1 MGIRSAILK
10 TIQKLHRIGLLADPL
25 CYNMNITNL
34 KEAKMKIP
42 KTYEEFLTLSE
53 NEIDDISKSDMS
65 LQDAQTM
72 MKFFDRFDMDYQNKS
87 ILESSNT
94 IIKKFGDYLK

>member
-1 MGIRSAILK
+1 
-10 TIQKLHRIGLLADPL
+10 
-25 CYNMNITNL
+25 
-34 KEAKMKIP
+34 MKIP
-42 KTYEEFLTLSE
+42 ETYKEFLSLSE

-65 LQDAQTM
+65 LEDAQKM
-72 MKFFDRFDMDYQNKS
+72 MEFFDKFDVDYQNKL

>member
-1 MGIRSAILK
+1 
-10 TIQKLHRIGLLADPL
+10 
-25 CYNMNITNL
+25 
-34 KEAKMKIP
+34 MKIP
-42 KTYEEFLTLSE
+42 ETYKEFLSLSE

-65 LQDAQTM
+65 LEDAQKM
-72 MKFFDRFDMDYQNKS
+72 MEFFDKFDIDYQNKP

>member
-1 MGIRSAILK
+1 
-10 TIQKLHRIGLLADPL
+10 
-25 CYNMNITNL
+25 
-34 KEAKMKIP
+34 MKIP
-42 KTYEEFLTLSE
+42 ETYKEFLSLSE

-65 LQDAQTM
+65 LEDAQKM
-72 MKFFDRFDMDYQNKS
+72 MEFFDKFDVDYQNKP